1 MDGTSYILK
10 SVSPE
15 KSLVYQTN
23 SLEHEHALGQLLSQH
38 PDIPQPKAIALDT
51 STSIVPFPYLLLSH
65 PQGIPLFLARSSG
78 KLTQRQTTLLD
89 LRLGQLYKSIHDK
102 VQNDWFGLPSQ
113 ASDELYSW
121 QEAFT
126 WQLEGLLNEL
136 HESGEDI
143 PYEDIRRYLS
153 RAIGFFL
160 FDDCEVPSLISFL
173 GDETTV
179 FIDFDLDS
187 PSSQDEIPITSIYSL
202 SHALWGD
209 PLLETM
215 FFNPSAAFL
224 EGYGENLTIF
234 ARQKTKRIWYTLFLA
249 LVIIVQNKR
258 SESANLGHADKVR
271 WARETLQK
279 CTTELKD
286 APCY

>member
-1 MDGTSYILK
+1 M
-10 SVSPE
+10 
-15 KSLVYQTN
+15 YQTN
-23 SLEHEHALGQLLSQH
+23 SLEHEYELGQLLSQQ
-38 PDIPQPKAIALDT
+38 PDIPQPKTITLDT
-51 STSIVPFPYLLLSH
+51 STSIVPFPYLLLAH
-65 PQGIPLFLARSSG
+65 PQGIPLSLARSSG
-78 KLTQRQTTLLD
+78 RLTSPQSLLLD
-89 LRLGQLYKSIHDK
+89 LRLGSLFKSIHDK

-113 ASDELYSW
+113 GNDELYSW

-136 HESGEDI
+136 HEAGEDF

-173 GDETTV
+173 GDEDSIFV
-179 FIDFDLDS
+179 DFDLDT
-187 PSSQDEIPITSIYSL
+187 PSSQDEIPVTSLYSL

-215 FFNPSAAFL
+215 FLNPSDAFL
-224 EGYGENLTIF
+224 EGYGQNLTIF
-234 ARQKTKRIWYTLFLA
+234 ARQKTKRMWYTLFLA
-249 LVIIVQNKR
+249 LHVIVHDRRSKDTHQGNKV
-258 SESANLGHADKVR
+258 E
-271 WARETLQK
+271 WARETLRK
-279 CTTELKD
+279 CTADLKD